1 MQSIEALKA
10 LEVILEYF
18 SETLIKYSY
27 KVQLI
32 QKIQIFLNEQKPIL
46 KLL

>member
-27 KVQLI
+27 KFELI
-32 QKIQIFLNEQKPIL
+32 QKIQIFLNGQKPIL